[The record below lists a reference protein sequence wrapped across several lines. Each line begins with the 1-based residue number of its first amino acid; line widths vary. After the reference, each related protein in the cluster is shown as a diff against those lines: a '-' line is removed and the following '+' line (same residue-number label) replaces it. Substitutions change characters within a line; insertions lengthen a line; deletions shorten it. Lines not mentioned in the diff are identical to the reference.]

1 MLQSSGF
8 PILSDCQPKLARSRI
23 QRFPVQR
30 PLTPTRD
37 LSQFAAFFI
46 GVWNRAIHLLA
57 SYLNPFFALLNPISL
72 AFAGI
77 IDQNDLKDSCDRPF
91 YHPCVKRCS
100 NIFIVCQPLHHEA
113 SRDAHPILLLPSFT
127 PGILI
132 AFAQFRVNSHGRPH
146 LIVRSEC

>member
-77 IDQNDLKDSCDRPF
+77 IDQNDLKDSCEHLF
-91 YHPCVKRCS
+91 LILASKGVLHT
-100 NIFIVCQPLHHEA
+100 FIVCNPYTTKHLVMRILFFFYRHLPLEF
-113 SRDAHPILLLPSFT
+113 SSLSLNFEPIHAVDLT
-127 PGILI
+127 W
-132 AFAQFRVNSHGRPH
+132 
-146 LIVRSEC
+146 